1 MFLCLNSKNVI
12 YSLLIITIQ
21 LTIILSNEEKCYSI
35 ESCLRCPELDLC
47 EECETGFKLNKPKT
61 KCIGKNMKEKKIDSS
76 SSGSSSKSSGSNP
89 SSSKKVNP
97 NQIQSK
103 QSISANKAP
112 NNPFQNIPVSSL
124 QRFKDKEANN
134 EIINKILIFILII
147 LVLSIIASV
156 IYNFIKKKLNK
167 GYTED
172 DGQEENAKVVYIR

>member
-1 MFLCLNSKNVI
+1 
-12 YSLLIITIQ
+12 
-21 LTIILSNEEKCYSI
+21 
-35 ESCLRCPELDLC
+35 
-47 EECETGFKLNKPKT
+47 
-61 KCIGKNMKEKKIDSS
+61 MKEKKINSS

-89 SSSKKVNP
+89 SSSKKENP
-97 NQIQSK
+97 IPSK
-103 QSISANKAP
+103 PSISANKAP

>member
-61 KCIGKNMKEKKIDSS
+61 KCIGKKINSS

-89 SSSKKVNP
+89 SSSKKENP
-97 NQIQSK
+97 NPIQSK
-103 QSISANKAP
+103 LSISANKAP

-134 EIINKILIFILII
+134 ETINKILIFILII

>member
-61 KCIGKNMKEKKIDSS
+61 KCIGKKMKEKKIDSS
-76 SSGSSSKSSGSNP
+76 SSGSSSESSGSNP
-89 SSSKKVNP
+89 SPSKKENP
-97 NQIQSK
+97 IQNK
-103 QSISANKAP
+103 PTISANKAP

-147 LVLSIIASV
+147 LVLSIVASI
-156 IYNFIKKKLNK
+156 IYNCIKKKLNR

>member
-61 KCIGKNMKEKKIDSS
+61 KCIGKKMKEKKIDSS
-76 SSGSSSKSSGSNP
+76 SSGSSSESSGSNP
-89 SSSKKVNP
+89 SPSKKEKP
-97 NQIQSK
+97 IQSQSK
-103 QSISANKAP
+103 PSISANKAP

-134 EIINKILIFILII
+134 EIINK
-147 LVLSIIASV
+147 
-156 IYNFIKKKLNK
+156 
-167 GYTED
+167 
-172 DGQEENAKVVYIR
+172 